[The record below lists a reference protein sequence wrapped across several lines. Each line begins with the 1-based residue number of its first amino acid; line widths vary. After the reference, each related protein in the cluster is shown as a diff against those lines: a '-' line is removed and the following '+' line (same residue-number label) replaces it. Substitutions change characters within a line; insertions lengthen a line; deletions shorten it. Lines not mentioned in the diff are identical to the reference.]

1 MIFISFIFLFLTIF
15 SRVMKEKELY
25 IDGIDKIILKNLM
38 ENART
43 PILSIAR
50 EVGISGAAIHQRLR
64 KLEKSGLLTGSKFII
79 NPKVLGYKTLAFVG
93 IFLDTS
99 STYRE
104 ALKRLKE
111 IHEVVESH
119 YTTGN
124 YAIFVKILCKDNEHL
139 MQVLNKQ
146 IQAIKGVLRTETFIS
161 LDQQIDRQLK
171 I

>member
-1 MIFISFIFLFLTIF
+1 
-15 SRVMKEKELY
+15 
-25 IDGIDKIILKNLM
+25 M
-38 ENART
+38 EDARA

-64 KLEKSGLLTGSKFII
+64 KLERSGLLVGSKFVI

-93 IFLDTS
+93 IFLDS
-99 STYRE
+99 ASTYKE
-104 ALKRLKE
+104 AIKRLKE
-111 IHEVVESH
+111 IDEVVESH

-139 MQVLNKQ
+139 MQVLNRQ
-146 IQAIKGVLRTETFIS
+146 IQAIKGVSRTETFIS
-161 LDQQIDRQLK
+161 LDQQIDRQIK

>member
-1 MIFISFIFLFLTIF
+1 
-15 SRVMKEKELY
+15 MKDKGLH

-38 ENART
+38 SDARA
-43 PILSIAR
+43 PILRIAR

-64 KLEKSGLLTGSKFII
+64 KLEKSGLLAGSKFII

-93 IFLDTS
+93 IFLDS
-99 STYRE
+99 ASIYKE
-104 ALKRLKE
+104 AIKRLKE
-111 IHEVVESH
+111 IDEVIESH

-124 YAIFVKILCKDNEHL
+124 YAIFAKVLCKDNEHL

-146 IQAIKGVLRTETFIS
+146 IQLIKGVARTETFIS
-161 LDQQIDRQLK
+161 LDQQIDRQIK